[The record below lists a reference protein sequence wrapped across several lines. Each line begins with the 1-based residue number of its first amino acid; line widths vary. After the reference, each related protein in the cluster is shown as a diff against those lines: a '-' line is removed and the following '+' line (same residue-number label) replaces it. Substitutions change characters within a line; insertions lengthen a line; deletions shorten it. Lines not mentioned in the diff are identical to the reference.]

1 MDDTLIDTQNCITKP
16 KLKRALELVIKKGFV
31 LKKSFDEEIKTLFA
45 LDEKS
50 QNAKEALQHFFGK
63 SQKNHPFLQM
73 AKEYVYFSQVENQ
86 IINANPYVLD
96 TLEKMTQ
103 KHTLALVTMGDRNRQ
118 LCKLKKA
125 GIDIGLFSKIIITNV
140 EKKHAYLELINAFS
154 YKAED
159 VLVCGDKYSIDLSP
173 AKELGLKTVQVMW
186 GRGKSQKQH
195 FEKTHFLIDC
205 FKSLIEIVGSYEDK
219 K

>member
-1 MDDTLIDTQNCITKP
+1 
-16 KLKRALELVIKKGFV
+16 
-31 LKKSFDEEIKTLFA
+31 
-45 LDEKS
+45 
-50 QNAKEALQHFFGK
+50 
-63 SQKNHPFLQM
+63 
-73 AKEYVYFSQVENQ
+73 
-86 IINANPYVLD
+86 
-96 TLEKMTQ
+96 
-103 KHTLALVTMGDRNRQ
+103 
-118 LCKLKKA
+118 
-125 GIDIGLFSKIIITNV
+125 
-140 EKKHAYLELINAFS
+140 AYLELINAFS